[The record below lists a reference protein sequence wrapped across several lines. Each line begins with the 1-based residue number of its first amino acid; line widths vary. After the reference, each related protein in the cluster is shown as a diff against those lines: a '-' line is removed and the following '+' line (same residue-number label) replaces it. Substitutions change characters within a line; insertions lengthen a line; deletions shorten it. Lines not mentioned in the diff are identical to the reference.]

1 MFSVLNSLLVCLFIL
16 SVHEKTQDSW
26 VRAQKYHQYMFQ
38 NYVSLDISPKKSS
51 KKNYAS
57 SICVLLQICTSC
69 PVVLVM
75 MNNELLIY
83 LLLIENVGVEVNP
96 LDITITN
103 ICALPAHFSIPKN
116 NPRLKIMFR
125 KLVGSYIET

>member
-1 MFSVLNSLLVCLFIL
+1 
-16 SVHEKTQDSW
+16 
-26 VRAQKYHQYMFQ
+26 
-38 NYVSLDISPKKSS
+38 
-51 KKNYAS
+51 
-57 SICVLLQICTSC
+57 
-69 PVVLVM
+69 M

-96 LDITITN
+96 LDITITD

-116 NPRLKIMFR
+116 NPSEKFMFR